1 MGSLPYIS
9 QKSMLLR
16 FKAARTRLMATSEK
30 IGSLSDTRIAS
41 ATEEINQ
48 ISDDIRAKGATSS
61 NRADAATPA
70 SKPADSQVVHCR
82 RQLPSAQPWR
92 ARILKPIEQD
102 RIREP
107 DDDDE

>member
-1 MGSLPYIS
+1 MGSLSYIS

-48 ISDDIRAKGATSS
+48 LSDDIRAKGATSS
-61 NRADAATPA
+61 NAGG
-70 SKPADSQVVHCR
+70 
-82 RQLPSAQPWR
+82 RQLHQANRPTPGSWHCCDSWR
-92 ARILKPIEQD
+92 NKPRFGGVFLSGD
-102 RIREP
+102 RV
-107 DDDDE
+107 D